1 MKDKKRM
8 IEHEFNAKNRLNANN
23 PEKKPLNINISNAE
37 IEELKNRW
45 FRRKVQIEHDIKQ

>member
-23 PEKKPLNINISNAE
+23 PERAPLSVDISNTE

-45 FRRKVQIEHDIKQ
+45 FRRKQQIEFDIKE